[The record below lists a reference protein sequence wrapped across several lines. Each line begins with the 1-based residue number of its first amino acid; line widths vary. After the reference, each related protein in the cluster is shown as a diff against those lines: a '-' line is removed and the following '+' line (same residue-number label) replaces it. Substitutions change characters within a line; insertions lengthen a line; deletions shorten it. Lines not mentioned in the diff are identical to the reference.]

1 MNTNRFLYE
10 IVSRRKLGVVS
21 RGRINLENYDLLVIG
36 SGPAGQRASIQ
47 AAKLGKK
54 AAIIDKSFLIGG
66 VSLHTGTIPSKTLRE
81 AVLYLSGWRQR
92 GFYGRSYRVKQY
104 ITAEDLTQRLETT
117 IRGQVETLQ
126 HQLFRNRVDVIGGLA
141 SFIDPHTLLVEIGDD
156 QRMEIYAEKIV
167 IATGTTP
174 IRPDY
179 ISFDSKAVLDSD
191 SILELTELPH
201 SMVVVGAGVIGA
213 EYASIFSAL
222 DIEITLLDSREK
234 MMDFLDEEIVDE
246 FIHNMRD
253 RNMTVRLGETVTSI
267 EHDDR
272 DRTKVSLKSGK
283 QVCADMVLFAAGRQG
298 STDSLKL
305 DNAGLSADE
314 RGRLFVNEHYQTK
327 VDHIYAA
334 GDVIGFPSLASTS
347 MEQGRYAACHA
358 FGAEAVSNVEFFPIG
373 IYAVPEMSMVGITE
387 QEAKEKDIHY
397 EIGVA
402 RFREI
407 ARGQILGLREGILK
421 MLFNLE
427 DRKLIGVHIVGEGAT
442 ELIHIGQ
449 AVLVLEGTLDYFVT
463 AVFNYPTL
471 AEAYKVA
478 ALDAYNRF
486 PKD

>member
-1 MNTNRFLYE
+1 VE
-10 IVSRRKLGVVS
+10 H
-21 RGRINLENYDLLVIG
+21 YDLLVIG

-54 AAIIDKSFLIGG
+54 TAIVDKSFLIGG
-66 VSLHTGTIPSKTLRE
+66 VSLHTGTIPSKTMRE

-117 IRGQVETLQ
+117 IRGQVEILQ

-141 SFIDPHTLLVEIGDD
+141 SFVDAHTLKIETGDD
-156 QRMEIYAEKIV
+156 DIREIKADKIL

-174 IRPDY
+174 SHPDH
-179 ISFDSKAVLDSD
+179 ISFDGKVILDSD
-191 SILELTELPH
+191 DILELTELPH
-201 SMVVVGAGVIGA
+201 SLVVVGAGVIGA
-213 EYASIFSAL
+213 EYASIFSAM
-222 DIEITLLDSREK
+222 DIEVTLLDGRDK
-234 MMDFLDEEIVDE
+234 MMGFLDDEIVDE

-253 RNMTVRLGETVTSI
+253 RNMTIRLGETVVSI
-267 EHDDR
+267 ERDDR
-272 DRTKVSLKSGK
+272 NRAKVKLKSGK
-283 QVCADMVLFAAGRQG
+283 QVCADMVLFAAGREG
-298 STDSLKL
+298 STSKL
-305 DNAGLSADE
+305 NLESAGLTTDE
-314 RGRLFVNEHYQTK
+314 RGRLVVNEHYQTE

-347 MEQGRYAACHA
+347 MEQGRHAACHA
-358 FGAEAVSNVEFFPIG
+358 FGAEAISNVEFFPIG

-387 QEAKEKDIHY
+387 QEAKEKGIPY
-397 EIGVA
+397 ETGVA

-421 MLFNLE
+421 MLFSLE
-427 DRKLIGVHIVGEGAT
+427 DRKLLGVHIVGEGAT

-449 AVLVLEGTLDYFVT
+449 AVLALGGTLDYFVT
-463 AVFNYPTL
+463 TVFNYPTL

-486 PKD
+486 PKV

>member
-1 MNTNRFLYE
+1 ME
-10 IVSRRKLGVVS
+10 H
-21 RGRINLENYDLLVIG
+21 YDLLVIG

-54 AAIIDKSFLIGG
+54 TAIVDKSFLIGG
-66 VSLHTGTIPSKTLRE
+66 VSLHTGTIPSKTMRE

-126 HQLFRNRVDVIGGLA
+126 HQLFRNRVDVIGGMV
-141 SFIDPHTLLVEIGDD
+141 SFVDPHTLKIETTKDDVREIKAD
-156 QRMEIYAEKIV
+156 KIL

-174 IRPDY
+174 SHPDH
-179 ISFDSKAVLDSD
+179 ISFDGKVVLDSD
-191 SILELTELPH
+191 DILGLTELPH
-201 SMVVVGAGVIGA
+201 SIVVVGAGVIGA

-222 DIEITLLDSREK
+222 DIEVTLLDGRDK
-234 MMDFLDEEIVDE
+234 VMGFLDDEIIDE

-253 RNMTVRLGETVTSI
+253 RNMTIRLGENVVSI
-267 EHDDR
+267 ERDDR
-272 DRTKVSLKSGK
+272 NRAKVKLDSGK
-283 QVCADMVLFAAGRQG
+283 QVCADMVLFAAGREG
-298 STDSLKL
+298 STGKL
-305 DNAGLSADE
+305 NLENAGLTTDE
-314 RGRLFVNEHYQTK
+314 RGRLIVNEHYQTD

-347 MEQGRYAACHA
+347 MEQGRHAACHA
-358 FGAEAVSNVEFFPIG
+358 FGAEAISNTEFFPIG

-387 QEAKEKDIHY
+387 QEAKEKNIPY
-397 EIGVA
+397 ETGVA

-407 ARGQILGLREGILK
+407 SRGQILGLREGILK
-421 MLFNLE
+421 MLFSLE
-427 DRKLIGVHIVGEGAT
+427 DGKLLGVHIVGEGAT

-449 AVLVLEGTLDYFVT
+449 AVLALGGTLDYFVT
-463 AVFNYPTL
+463 TVFNYPTL

-486 PKD
+486 PKE

>member
-1 MNTNRFLYE
+1 ME
-10 IVSRRKLGVVS
+10 H
-21 RGRINLENYDLLVIG
+21 YDLLVIG

-54 AAIIDKSFLIGG
+54 TAIVDKSFLIGG
-66 VSLHTGTIPSKTLRE
+66 VSLHTGTIPSKTMRE

-117 IRGQVETLQ
+117 IRGQVEILQ
-126 HQLFRNRVDVIGGLA
+126 HQLFRNRVDVIGGMV
-141 SFIDPHTLLVEIGDD
+141 SFVDPHTLKIETTKDD
-156 QRMEIYAEKIV
+156 IREVKADKIL

-174 IRPDY
+174 SHPDH
-179 ISFDSKAVLDSD
+179 ISFDGEVVLDSD
-191 SILELTELPH
+191 DILGLTELPH
-201 SMVVVGAGVIGA
+201 SIVVVGAGVIGA

-222 DIEITLLDSREK
+222 DIEVTLLDGRDK
-234 MMDFLDEEIVDE
+234 VMGFLDDEIIDE

-253 RNMTVRLGETVTSI
+253 RNMTIRLGENVVSI
-267 EHDDR
+267 ERDDR
-272 DRTKVSLKSGK
+272 NRAKVKLESGK
-283 QVCADMVLFAAGRQG
+283 QVCADMVLFAAGREG
-298 STDSLKL
+298 STGKL
-305 DNAGLSADE
+305 NLQNAGLTTDE
-314 RGRLFVNEHYQTK
+314 RGRLIVNEHYQTD

-347 MEQGRYAACHA
+347 MEQGRHAACHA
-358 FGAEAVSNVEFFPIG
+358 FGAEAISNTEFFPIG

-387 QEAKEKDIHY
+387 QEAKEKNIPY
-397 EIGVA
+397 ETGVA

-407 ARGQILGLREGILK
+407 SRGQILGLREGILK
-421 MLFNLE
+421 MLFSLE
-427 DRKLIGVHIVGEGAT
+427 DGKLLGVHIVGEGAT

-449 AVLVLEGTLDYFVT
+449 AVLALGGTLDYFVT
-463 AVFNYPTL
+463 TVFNYPTL

-486 PKD
+486 PKE

>member
-1 MNTNRFLYE
+1 MD
-10 IVSRRKLGVVS
+10 
-21 RGRINLENYDLLVIG
+21 NYDLLAIG

-54 AAIIDKSFLIGG
+54 VAIVDKSFLIGG

-92 GFYGRSYRVKQY
+92 GFYGRSYRTKQY
-104 ITAEDLTQRLETT
+104 ITAEDLTQRLDQT

-126 HQLFRNRVDVIGGLA
+126 HQLFRNYVDVIGGTA
-141 SFIDPHTLLVEIGDD
+141 SFIDPHTLLIETGDEKREI
-156 QRMEIYAEKIV
+156 RAEKIV

-174 IRPDY
+174 ARPQH
-179 ISFDSKAVLDSD
+179 IPFDEKVVLDSD
-191 SILELTELPH
+191 GILELKELPH

-222 DIEITLLDSREK
+222 DIEITLLDGRDK
-234 MMDFLDEEIVDE
+234 MMDFLDDEIVDE

-253 RNMTVRLGETVTSI
+253 RDMTIRLGETVTSI
-267 EHDDR
+267 ERDDR
-272 DRTKVSLKSGK
+272 NRAKVKLKSGK
-283 QVCADMVLFAAGRQG
+283 QICADMVLFAAGRQG
-298 STDSLKL
+298 STGALKVE
-305 DNAGLSADE
+305 NAGLTADE
-314 RGRLFVNEHYQTK
+314 RGRLVVNEHYQTE

-358 FGAEAVSNVEFFPIG
+358 FGAKAVSNVEFFPIG
-373 IYAVPEMSMVGITE
+373 IYAVPEMSMVGMTE
-387 QEAKEKDIHY
+387 QEARAKDIPY
-397 EIGVA
+397 ETGTA

-421 MLFNLE
+421 MLFSLE

-449 AVLVLEGTLDYFVT
+449 AVLALGGTLDYFVT
-463 AVFNYPTL
+463 TVFNYPTL

>member
-1 MNTNRFLYE
+1 M
-10 IVSRRKLGVVS
+10 
-21 RGRINLENYDLLVIG
+21 GRIALEKYDLLVIG

-54 AAIIDKSFLIGG
+54 AAIVDKNFLIGG

-126 HQLFRNRVDVIGGLA
+126 HQLFRNRVDVIGGAA
-141 SFIDPHTLLVEIGDD
+141 SFIDPHTLIVEVAED
-156 QRMEIYAEKIV
+156 QKREIYAEKIV

-174 IRPDY
+174 ARPEH
-179 ISFDSKAVLDSD
+179 IPFDSKVILDSD
-191 SILELTELPH
+191 GILELTEMPH

-222 DIEITLLDSREK
+222 DIEITLLDGRNK

-267 EHDDR
+267 ERDDR
-272 DRTKVSLKSGK
+272 NRAKVMLKSGK
-283 QVCADMVLFAAGRQG
+283 QICADMVLFAAGRQG
-298 STDSLKL
+298 STDALKL
-305 DNAGLSADE
+305 ENAGLKADD
-314 RGRLFVNEHYQTK
+314 RGRLVVNEHYQTE
-327 VDHIYAA
+327 VDHVYAT

-358 FGAEAVSNVEFFPIG
+358 FGAKAVSNIEFFPIG
-373 IYAVPEMSMVGITE
+373 IYAVPEMSMVGMTE
-387 QEAKEKDIHY
+387 QEAKAKGIPY
-397 EIGVA
+397 ETGIA
-402 RFREI
+402 RMREI

-421 MLFNLE
+421 MLFSLE
-427 DRKLIGVHIVGEGAT
+427 DRKLLGVHIVGEGAT

-449 AVLVLEGTLDYFVT
+449 AVLALEGTLDYFVT
-463 AVFNYPTL
+463 TVFNYPTL

-486 PKD
+486 PKE

>member
-1 MNTNRFLYE
+1 M
-10 IVSRRKLGVVS
+10 
-21 RGRINLENYDLLVIG
+21 ENYDLLVIG

-54 AAIIDKSFLIGG
+54 VAIVDKSFLIGG

-104 ITAEDLTQRLETT
+104 ITAEDLTQRLDQT

-126 HQLFRNRVDVIGGLA
+126 YQLFRNRVDVIGGLA
-141 SFIDPHTLLVEIGDD
+141 SFIDPHTLLIETGDEKREIK
-156 QRMEIYAEKIV
+156 AEKIV

-174 IRPDY
+174 TRPQH
-179 ISFDSKAVLDSD
+179 IPFDEKVVLDSD
-191 SILELTELPH
+191 GILELKELPH

-222 DIEITLLDSREK
+222 DIEITLLDGRDK
-234 MMDFLDEEIVDE
+234 MMDFLDNEIVDE

-253 RNMTVRLGETVTSI
+253 RNITIRLGETVTFI
-267 EHDDR
+267 ERDDR
-272 DRTKVSLKSGK
+272 DRAKVNLKSGK

-298 STDSLKL
+298 STGAMNIE
-305 DNAGLSADE
+305 NAGLSADE
-314 RGRLFVNEHYQTK
+314 RGRLVVNEHYQTE

-358 FGAEAVSNVEFFPIG
+358 FGAKAVSNVEFFPIG
-373 IYAVPEMSMVGITE
+373 IYAVPEMSMVGMTE
-387 QEAKEKDIHY
+387 QEAREKDIPY
-397 EIGVA
+397 ETGTA

-421 MLFNLE
+421 MLFSLE

-449 AVLVLEGTLDYFVT
+449 AVLALEGTLDYFVT
-463 AVFNYPTL
+463 TVFNYPTL

>member
-1 MNTNRFLYE
+1 M
-10 IVSRRKLGVVS
+10 
-21 RGRINLENYDLLVIG
+21 ENYDLLVIG

-54 AAIIDKSFLIGG
+54 VAIVDKSFLIGG

-104 ITAEDLTQRLETT
+104 ISAEDLTQRLDQT

-126 HQLFRNRVDVIGGLA
+126 HQLFRNRVEVIGGLA
-141 SFIDPHTLLVEIGDD
+141 SFIDPHTLLIETDDEEKREIK
-156 QRMEIYAEKIV
+156 AEKVV
-167 IATGTTP
+167 IATGTIP
-174 IRPDY
+174 ARLQHIP
-179 ISFDSKAVLDSD
+179 FDEKVVLDSD
-191 SILELTELPH
+191 GILELKELPH

-222 DIEITLLDSREK
+222 DIEITLLDGRDK
-234 MMDFLDEEIVDE
+234 MMDFLDDEIVDE

-253 RNMTVRLGETVTSI
+253 RNMTIRLGETVTSI
-267 EHDDR
+267 ERDDR
-272 DRTKVSLKSGK
+272 DRAKVKLKSGK
-283 QVCADMVLFAAGRQG
+283 EVCADMVLFAAGRQG
-298 STDSLKL
+298 STDVMKIE
-305 DNAGLSADE
+305 NAGLNADE
-314 RGRLFVNEHYQTK
+314 RGRLVVNEHYQTEA
-327 VDHIYAA
+327 DHIYAA

-373 IYAVPEMSMVGITE
+373 IYAVPEMSMVGMTE
-387 QEAKEKDIHY
+387 QEAKAKDIPY
-397 EIGVA
+397 ETGTA

-421 MLFNLE
+421 MLFSLE
-427 DRKLIGVHIVGEGAT
+427 DRRLIGVHIVGEGAT

-449 AVLVLEGTLDYFVT
+449 AVLVLRGTLDYFVMT
-463 AVFNYPTL
+463 VFNYPTL

>member
-1 MNTNRFLYE
+1 LD
-10 IVSRRKLGVVS
+10 
-21 RGRINLENYDLLVIG
+21 NYDLLAIG

-54 AAIIDKSFLIGG
+54 VAIVDKSFLIGG

-92 GFYGRSYRVKQY
+92 GFYGRSYRTKQY
-104 ITAEDLTQRLETT
+104 ITAEDLTQRLDQT

-126 HQLFRNRVDVIGGLA
+126 HQLFRNYVDVIGGTA
-141 SFIDPHTLLVEIGDD
+141 SFIDPHTLLIETGDEKREI
-156 QRMEIYAEKIV
+156 RAEKIV

-174 IRPDY
+174 ARPQH
-179 ISFDSKAVLDSD
+179 IPFDEKVVLDSD
-191 SILELTELPH
+191 GILELKELPH

-222 DIEITLLDSREK
+222 DIEITLLDGRDK
-234 MMDFLDEEIVDE
+234 MMDFLDDEIVDE

-253 RNMTVRLGETVTSI
+253 RDMTIRLGETVTSI
-267 EHDDR
+267 ERDDR
-272 DRTKVSLKSGK
+272 NRAKVKLKSGK
-283 QVCADMVLFAAGRQG
+283 QICADMVLFAAGRQG
-298 STDSLKL
+298 STGALKVE
-305 DNAGLSADE
+305 NAGLTADE
-314 RGRLFVNEHYQTK
+314 RGRLVVNEHYQTE

-358 FGAEAVSNVEFFPIG
+358 FGAKAVSNVEFFPIG
-373 IYAVPEMSMVGITE
+373 IYAVPEMSMVGMTE
-387 QEAKEKDIHY
+387 QEARAKDIPY
-397 EIGVA
+397 ETGTA

-421 MLFNLE
+421 MLFSLE

-449 AVLVLEGTLDYFVT
+449 AVLALGGTLDYFVT
-463 AVFNYPTL
+463 TVFNYPTL

>member
-1 MNTNRFLYE
+1 M
-10 IVSRRKLGVVS
+10 
-21 RGRINLENYDLLVIG
+21 ENYDLLVIG

-54 AAIIDKSFLIGG
+54 AAIVDKNFLIGG

-104 ITAEDLTQRLETT
+104 ITAEDLTQRLDQT

-126 HQLFRNRVDVIGGLA
+126 HQLFRNYVDVIGGAA
-141 SFIDPHTLLVEIGDD
+141 SFTDPHTLLIATDNGETREI
-156 QRMEIYAEKIV
+156 RAEKIV

-174 IRPDY
+174 VHPPHIP
-179 ISFDSKAVLDSD
+179 FDENVVLDSD
-191 SILELTELPH
+191 DILKLKELPH

-222 DIEITLLDSREK
+222 DIQITLLDGREK
-234 MMDFLDEEIVDE
+234 MMDFLDDEIVDE
-246 FIHNMRD
+246 FMHNMRD
-253 RNMTVRLGETVTSI
+253 RNMTIRLGETVMSV
-267 EHDDR
+267 ERDDR
-272 DRTKVSLKSGK
+272 NQIKVKLKSGK
-283 QVCADMVLFAAGRQG
+283 EVRADMVLFAAGRRG
-298 STDSLKL
+298 STDALKVE
-305 DNAGLSADE
+305 NAGLSADE
-314 RGRLFVNEHYQTK
+314 RGRLIVNEHYQTK

-358 FGAEAVSNVEFFPIG
+358 FGAAAVSNVEFFPIG
-373 IYAVPEMSMVGITE
+373 IYAVPEMSMVGMTE
-387 QEAKEKDIHY
+387 QEAREKDIPY
-397 EIGVA
+397 ETGTA

-407 ARGQILGLREGILK
+407 ARGQILGLREGVLK

-427 DRKLIGVHIVGEGAT
+427 NRKLIGVHIVGEGAT

-463 AVFNYPTL
+463 TVFNYPTL

>member
-1 MNTNRFLYE
+1 M
-10 IVSRRKLGVVS
+10 
-21 RGRINLENYDLLVIG
+21 ENYDLLVIG

-54 AAIIDKSFLIGG
+54 AAIVDKNFLIGG

-126 HQLFRNRVDVIGGLA
+126 HQLFRNRVDVIGGAA
-141 SFIDPHTLLVEIGDD
+141 SFVDPHTFIVEVGED
-156 QRMEIYAEKIV
+156 QKREIHADKIV

-174 IRPDY
+174 ARPKH
-179 ISFDSKAVLDSD
+179 IPFDSKVILDSD
-191 SILELTELPH
+191 GILELKEMPH

-222 DIEITLLDSREK
+222 DIEITLLDGRDK

-253 RNMTVRLGETVTSI
+253 RNMTVRLGETVTAI
-267 EHDDR
+267 ER
-272 DRTKVSLKSGK
+272 DNRNRAKVKLKSGK
-283 QVCADMVLFAAGRQG
+283 QICADMVLFAAGRQG
-298 STDSLKL
+298 TTDALKL
-305 DNAGLSADE
+305 ENAGLQADD
-314 RGRLFVNEHYQTK
+314 RGRLLVNDHYQTE
-327 VDHIYAA
+327 VDHIYAT

-358 FGAEAVSNVEFFPIG
+358 FGAKAESKAEFFPIG
-373 IYAVPEMSMVGITE
+373 IYAVPEMSMVGMTE
-387 QEAKEKDIHY
+387 QEAKEKGIPY
-397 EIGVA
+397 ETGVA
-402 RFREI
+402 RMREI
-407 ARGQILGLREGILK
+407 ARGQILGLREGVLK
-421 MLFNLE
+421 MLFSLE
-427 DRKLIGVHIVGEGAT
+427 DRKLLGVHIVGEGAT

-449 AVLVLEGTLDYFVT
+449 AVLALGGTLDYFVT
-463 AVFNYPTL
+463 TVFNYPTL